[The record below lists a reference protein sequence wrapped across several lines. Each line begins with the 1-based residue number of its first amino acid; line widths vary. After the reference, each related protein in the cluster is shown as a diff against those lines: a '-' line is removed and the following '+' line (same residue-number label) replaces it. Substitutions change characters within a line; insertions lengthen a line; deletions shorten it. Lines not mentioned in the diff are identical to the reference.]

1 MQREGRGGK
10 GDAGTVGRGRTICW
24 HKYLCACSVSRQA
37 KAQICKA
44 LAMRACVCVCYFAL
58 CVLRLVPAGNTDS
71 HTYTHQTSHSVGP
84 QLPHSHSIAALLFLR
99 CSVTFAPLPLPRLL
113 FMLCAALH
121 HYKDLAAA
129 SVFPSPPSPADCASA
144 PV

>member
-1 MQREGRGGK
+1 MRVQWAGVGQYVGINIYALAALVGK
-10 GDAGTVGRGRTICW
+10 PK
-24 HKYLCACSVSRQA
+24 HKYAKLLLCVRV
-37 KAQICKA
+37 
-44 LAMRACVCVCYFAL
+44 CVCVCYFAL

-84 QLPHSHSIAALLFLR
+84 QLPHSHCLPALPFLR